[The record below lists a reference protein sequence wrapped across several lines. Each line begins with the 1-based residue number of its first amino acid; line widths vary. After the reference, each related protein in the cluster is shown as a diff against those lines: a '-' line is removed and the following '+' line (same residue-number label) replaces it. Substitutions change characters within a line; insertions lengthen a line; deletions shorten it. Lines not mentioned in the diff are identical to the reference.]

1 MWASVGVR
9 RFLEVSLSVPPNIE
23 SSCRCR
29 LPIYLKRM
37 HAVVIHARND
47 SLDSGAEITVFL
59 WTCNSFPWN
68 FTTGGRWVSAIRCR
82 DQRRKGKFDID
93 QSPIQRPAKVKARL
107 GSGRVELT
115 PPFPPITKKLGFRPR
130 PRPPARKLKFC
141 SAFGQNLG
149 QTITVRHTVVRARQG
164 QIVFDS
170 SGRGRTQFPSRP
182 SVEPFENSCENIN

>member
-9 RFLEVSLSVPPNIE
+9 RFSEVSLSVPPNIE

-47 SLDSGAEITVFL
+47 SLDSGAETTVFL

-93 QSPIQRPAKVKARL
+93 QSPIQRPAKVKAIWK
-107 GSGRVELT
+107 GRADPSLSADHT
-115 PPFPPITKKLGFRPR
+115 QKKRGFRPR
-130 PRPPARKLKFC
+130 PPSPRPQA
-141 SAFGQNLG
+141 
-149 QTITVRHTVVRARQG
+149 
-164 QIVFDS
+164 
-170 SGRGRTQFPSRP
+170 
-182 SVEPFENSCENIN
+182 